1 MNAKEWLIE
10 QGFSEN
16 TAYLDCVTKEGFGY
30 PLELLMER
38 YANYKTRDFQAK
50 ILIFRQKLKKIDTS
64 IGGTICIWDEDNG
77 LIKLESYYDEH
88 FNITT
93 EINGTTE

>member
-1 MNAKEWLIE
+1 MDAKEWLIE

-38 YANYKTRDFQAK
+38 YKDNQMEEVHSKIMSFRENYLQHW
-50 ILIFRQKLKKIDTS
+50 S
-64 IGGTICIWDEDNG
+64 
-77 LIKLESYYDEH
+77 KLENNEAEFALYLLDQFDLH
-88 FNITT
+88 FNLR
-93 EINGTTE
+93 EI